1 MCTICLLFRSMA
13 GRGYRSSYD
22 RDMYLNHLQVAHG
35 VRPTEDRDPDRL
47 RKRGEGE
54 VLRT

>member
-1 MCTICLLFRSMA
+1 MA
-13 GRGYRSSYD
+13 RRGYRSSYD
-22 RDMYLNHLQVAHG
+22 RDMYLNHLQIAHG
-35 VRPTEDRDPDRL
+35 VGPTEDRDPDSL